1 LANRLRAWP
10 SAPGG
15 VGRLAEPGGRLAR
28 VVLEKGAAP
37 AQIALAWLLHR
48 SPVTLP
54 IRGTASLEHLEENV
68 AASRIELSDEDIA
81 ALAPDEA
88 ARPASTLP
96 GHGRGRLNVSDK

>member
-1 LANRLRAWP
+1 
-10 SAPGG
+10 
-15 VGRLAEPGGRLAR
+15 VRLAASAGWRSPAADSPR
-28 VVLEKGAAP
+28 VALKKGAAP

-68 AASRIELSDEDIA
+68 ATSGIELSDEYIA

-88 ARPASTLP
+88 AQPASTLP